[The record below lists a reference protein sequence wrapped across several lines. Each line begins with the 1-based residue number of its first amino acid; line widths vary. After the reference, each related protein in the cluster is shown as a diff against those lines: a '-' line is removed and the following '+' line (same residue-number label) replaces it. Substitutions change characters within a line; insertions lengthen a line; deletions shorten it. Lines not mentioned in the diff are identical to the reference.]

1 RIRGELDKLNLT
13 DDTVIFYTSD
23 HGSHFRT
30 RNSEYKR
37 SCHENSIRIPMIAYG
52 TGFYGGKVIK
62 ELVSLIDVPPTLLT
76 CAGIEVPDYM
86 RGRPVQQL
94 LEGKVEDW
102 PQEVFLQISESHV
115 GRAIRTKRWKY
126 SVKAV
131 DKDGWN
137 DMGSDV

>member
-1 RIRGELDKLNLT
+1 
-13 DDTVIFYTSD
+13 
-23 HGSHFRT
+23 
-30 RNSEYKR
+30 
-37 SCHENSIRIPMIAYG
+37 M
-52 TGFYGGKVIK
+52 IK

-137 DMGSDV
+137 DMGSDVYMEDCLYDLEKDPYEKNNLVADPGYTKVRSQLAERLKERMNQAGEDIPELIPYKMA